1 MIYLDILH
9 TYICNFPTRENENC
23 DLKSIPAPLHGRWQ
37 CDDNNNQKS
46 DNNDNN
52 NKGSGTCVLKCDTGY
67 KTSTAVT
74 VRLS

>member
-1 MIYLDILH
+1 MIYLGILH
-9 TYICNFPTRENENC
+9 ISNFPTRDNENC

-46 DNNDNN
+46 DNNDDNNN

-67 KTSTAVT
+67 KTSTDVT